1 VSDNLPGAPQYLP
14 IRVSPYGRLK
24 ADSGEGSLDR
34 RTHHRGGQHGSVQPC
49 LKPFCDLVGTTQ
61 RKLCGAPPSAVGV
74 RPGRISRPTTGRAYV
89 PLRRPAPASAMECP
103 DRFRRQAPRGVAA
116 TLTIPKHPPMKP
128 GTDVRP
134 VRGYRV
140 MRVPST
146 RGLLLSRSSR
156 RSRLRTSAARVGA
169 PDSCGCA
176 MGARLIAAGLV
187 ASTVWYVWHRHALG
201 LSIWGVCVRVAAWS
215 VLAGC
220 VGKAI
225 GLLRYRRLRTAQV
238 TAGSVR

>member
-1 VSDNLPGAPQYLP
+1 MSSNASCWDEPNETNCTRYCRGTG
-14 IRVSPYGRLK
+14 IRR
-24 ADSGEGSLDR
+24 ACR
-34 RTHHRGGQHGSVQPC
+34 RR
-49 LKPFCDLVGTTQ
+49 
-61 RKLCGAPPSAVGV
+61 SAW
-74 RPGRISRPTTGRAYV
+74 RSRH
-89 PLRRPAPASAMECP
+89 
-103 DRFRRQAPRGVAA
+103 APRSVAA
-116 TLTIPKHPPMKP
+116 TLTIPKHPPMKR

-146 RGLLLSRSSR
+146 RELLFSRSSR

-169 PDSCGCA
+169 PDSCGCT

-238 TAGSVR
+238 RAGSVR